1 MVASELPL
9 SIARGV
15 PAVSNRRAVS
25 RSTKIPSTRSRP
37 VVGREIHKFCNAVPR
52 CLMQTR

>member
-25 RSTKIPSTRSRP
+25 RSTKISSTRSRP
-37 VVGREIHKFCNAVPR
+37 VVGREIHKFCSAVPC
-52 CLMQTR
+52 CLTQT